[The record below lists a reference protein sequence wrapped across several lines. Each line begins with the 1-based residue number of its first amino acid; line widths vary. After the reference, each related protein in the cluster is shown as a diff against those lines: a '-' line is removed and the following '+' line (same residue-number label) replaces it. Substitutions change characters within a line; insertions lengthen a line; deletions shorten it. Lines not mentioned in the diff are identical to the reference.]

1 MNNFVGFTKFPNM
14 ILDRYMKVLTGAEY
28 KLLSI
33 IVRKTVGYQKT
44 VDRISISQF
53 MDISGLSNKGVT
65 KGIKGLVE
73 KGLVIKHGDSTKMNA
88 FTVSEHVF
96 TYEKSSQATD
106 SLVNKSHKPYEKSS
120 QKSPETYEETS
131 HTKETE
137 KEKRKESVTPA
148 RNSQNDPGIVARHLY
163 EKIQSKHDNMN
174 VPKPSWS
181 EWEREIKSIFST
193 YNCSAGLVINV
204 INWALT
210 NDFWGPKI
218 HDAAFLKKKF
228 QTLKSQMD
236 EDIYKEEEEAKFLP
250 KQL

>member
-1 MNNFVGFTKFPNM
+1 MKKFVEFTRFPNT
-14 ILDRYMKVLTGAEY
+14 IIDQHMKELTGAEY

-96 TYEKSSQATD
+96 TYEKSSQGTD

-120 QKSPETYEETS
+120 QKSPEAYEETS
-131 HTKETE
+131 HTKERE
-137 KEKRKESVTPA
+137 KEKRKESATPA

-193 YNCSAGLVINV
+193 YNCSASLVINV

-210 NDFWGPKI
+210 NDFWRSKI
-218 HDAAFLKKKF
+218 RDAAYLKKKF

-236 EDIYKEEEEAKFLP
+236 EDILKEEHEAKFQP
-250 KQL
+250 VQL